1 MPAIDGQHGEVA
13 FTAPDPSRAPAPSRW
28 AELIAKIG
36 SLTESGQYV
45 TQVHTRDNR
54 NGQYETENGFAIMHG
69 NQDEDFLVTSDGIK
83 HPA

>member
-1 MPAIDGQHGEVA
+1 M
-13 FTAPDPSRAPAPSRW
+13 
-28 AELIAKIG
+28 IAKIG